1 MTKIEELKAAF
12 EAATPGEWESQGF
25 AISNIQTERIRGGVL
40 ANITGHGMTQEYAEK
55 TATFIALAHNLM
67 PQLLEA
73 VELLDWVTRCATAD
87 VAGLED
93 GE

>member
-1 MTKIEELKAAF
+1 MIEYKAENEVETDQKHGIIDKIEELKAAF
-12 EAATPGEWESQGF
+12 EAA
-25 AISNIQTERIRGGVL
+25 RGL
-40 ANITGHGMTQEYAEK
+40 SEHCEFYDRAYA
-55 TATFIALAHNLM
+55 LM